1 MQLADMSVHGVPAVA
16 LPGGGGGD
24 GSAGVD
30 VAPARRVASPQVAAR
45 PPGGVA
51 AARGLLRPLS
61 PNGAVWG
68 SAELA
73 GIEPGGCKVDA
84 LLAMQL
90 ADMEHSV
97 NSLRRGLDMRYH
109 SERSERIFI
118 ELMTSD
124 RKLKASRQGSE

>member
-1 MQLADMSVHGVPAVA
+1 
-16 LPGGGGGD
+16 
-24 GSAGVD
+24 
-30 VAPARRVASPQVAAR
+30 
-45 PPGGVA
+45 
-51 AARGLLRPLS
+51 
-61 PNGAVWG
+61 
-68 SAELA
+68 
-73 GIEPGGCKVDA
+73 VDA